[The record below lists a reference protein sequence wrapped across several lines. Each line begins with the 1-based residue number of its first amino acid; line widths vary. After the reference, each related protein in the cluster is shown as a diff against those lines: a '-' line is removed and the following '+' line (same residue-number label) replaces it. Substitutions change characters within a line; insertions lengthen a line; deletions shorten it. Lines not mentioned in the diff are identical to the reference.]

1 MVAVV
6 LKVFCVCACMLVC
19 GQVGERAAD
28 TASNLVNVFENA
40 YVYRILSCKVT
51 HIHSWVISS
60 PHLSLSCVIPS
71 YECICLA
78 THRTWNMRNT
88 ELPHR
93 SVQPTETHQ

>member
-60 PHLSLSCVIPS
+60 PHLSLSRDPF
-71 YECICLA
+71 L
-78 THRTWNMRNT
+78 
-88 ELPHR
+88 
-93 SVQPTETHQ
+93 